1 MGSFSNNSKYLVNIF
16 ELHLNTRYSKN
27 TLINVVIDKEN
38 IVVFIWWYE
47 TQYAV
52 S

>member
-1 MGSFSNNSKYLVNIF
+1 
-16 ELHLNTRYSKN
+16 LNFIQILGIPQN

-38 IVVFIWWYE
+38 IVVFIWCYE
-47 TQYAV
+47 TQHAI